1 MRLKIDLV
9 FGLIL
14 VASKR
19 PISIISRKLQNKH
32 RETCIGVAE
41 SLFFY
46 KFMEVSKKANMDYR
60 QDVMRNIEA
69 I

>member
-1 MRLKIDLV
+1 MDLV
-9 FGLIL
+9 FGLIS

-19 PISIISRKLQNKH
+19 PISRIARKLQNPTP
-32 RETCIGVAE
+32 RNRIGVAE

-60 QDVMRNIEA
+60 QEVMRIIEA